1 LIHVDTTSFFLIVLG
16 AASAAVVA
24 TALPARLAPPVVVLE
39 LLVGIAIGPH
49 GFGWATDSEFV
60 EFFSNLGLGLLFFF
74 AGYEINF
81 ERIRGM
87 PLRLGARGWG
97 LSVLIAYAIGGILAL
112 LGVVDSLVYV
122 GSAMATTAIGTLIPI
137 LRDNGEL
144 DTRFGT
150 YLLGA
155 GAIGEFGPIL
165 LITLFLSTEH
175 PVEEAAILIV
185 FVLVALGIAMLSTR
199 AVGRGWPAL
208 ERTLES
214 SNQLAIRVAV
224 LLIFGL
230 LGLAGHLGLDIL
242 LGGFVAGMITRLAL
256 QGHEVEVFD
265 SKLSAVGF
273 GFLIPFFFIYSG
285 MTFDLGALG
294 SAGAIAKLLMF
305 FVLFL
310 VIRGVPALTLY
321 RDVLGVRER
330 RVLALYSATELPL
343 VVAITTLA
351 VEAGKMDATTSA
363 SLVGAAMLSTLVF
376 PFAAIALQKRAAVA
390 PA

>member
-1 LIHVDTTSFFLIVLG
+1 VIHVDTTSFFLIVLG
-16 AASAAVVA
+16 AASAALLA
-24 TALPARLAPPVVVLE
+24 TALPPRLAPPVVVLE

-49 GFGWATDSEFV
+49 GFGWAVDSEFV
-60 EFFSNLGLGLLFFF
+60 QFFSNLGLGLLFFF
-74 AGYEINF
+74 AGYEIDF
-81 ERIRGM
+81 ARIRGL

-97 LSVLIAYAIGGILAL
+97 LSVLLAYAIGAILSL
-112 LGVVDSLVYV
+112 LGVVDSFVYV

-185 FVLVALGIAMLSTR
+185 FVLMALAIAALSTR
-199 AVGRGWPAL
+199 AVGRGWGAL

-242 LGGFVAGMITRLAL
+242 LGGFVAGMIARLAL
-256 QGHEVEVFD
+256 RGHEVEVFD

-294 SAGAIAKLLMF
+294 SAAAIAKLLLF
-305 FVLFL
+305 FALFL
-310 VIRGVPALTLY
+310 LVRGLPALTLY
-321 RDVLGVRER
+321 RDVLGAGQR

-343 VVAITTLA
+343 VVAISTLA

-376 PFAAIALQKRAAVA
+376 PFAAIALQGRAATA